1 MEKVVTVTPGTAA
14 KLSPWVE
21 QAVDCSP
28 SPGFN
33 QGDKCVQWEE
43 ISGNGG
49 SLDSQALSLSES
61 ERLSPA
67 IKVVLSRPIP
77 V

>member
-1 MEKVVTVTPGTAA
+1 MEKVVTVIPGAPA
-14 KLSPWVE
+14 KLSPGVE
-21 QAVDCSP
+21 QVVDCSP
-28 SPGFN
+28 SLDFN

-43 ISGNGG
+43 ISGKGG

-67 IKVVLSRPIP
+67 IKVVLSRPAP

>member
-1 MEKVVTVTPGTAA
+1 MDCLRMEKVVTVTPGTAA

-43 ISGNGG
+43 ISGT
-49 SLDSQALSLSES
+49 
-61 ERLSPA
+61 P
-67 IKVVLSRPIP
+67 RP
-77 V
+77 